1 MIPGG
6 RLGFEKLAVRGDPRL
21 FGEVSRALAGGSE
34 CVPIMQVSRASA
46 LDADRGADDYVVRT
60 IKTLDGGYART

>member
-6 RLGFEKLAVRGDPRL
+6 RLGFEKFAVRGDPRL

-34 CVPIMQVSRASA
+34 CVPIMQVCAPACLWMPSE
-46 LDADRGADDYVVRT
+46 VQT
-60 IKTLDGGYART
+60 FM